1 MATNLVAAYTGEAG
15 SISYGGATVAAVRSF
30 TVDNEAQTIEST
42 AMGNPGNARSYLGGL
57 TQWSGSMDVYQIDDD
72 SEQTAMLAATQSGA
86 LAEIILYPS
95 GSGKGISLTGDV
107 IVTGHSLTSS
117 FDGMVEGSISF
128 QGTGALDRAVIS

>member
-1 MATNLVAAYTGEAG
+1 
-15 SISYGGATVAAVRSF
+15 
-30 TVDNEAQTIEST
+30 
-42 AMGNPGNARSYLGGL
+42 
-57 TQWSGSMDVYQIDDD
+57 MDVYQIDDD